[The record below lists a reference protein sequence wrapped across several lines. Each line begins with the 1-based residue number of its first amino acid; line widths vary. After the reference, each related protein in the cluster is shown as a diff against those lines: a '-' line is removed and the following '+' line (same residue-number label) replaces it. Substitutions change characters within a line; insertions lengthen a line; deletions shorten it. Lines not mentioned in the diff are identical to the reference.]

1 MIPLKCNNLNFSV
14 KKFCCA
20 FDHSEV
26 RKYLLIQLYC
36 ELQNTE
42 QKRGSRHICKMHR
55 ESHFCFQILSLA
67 SSITTLFPLRTI
79 IPILFCPPALGNSM
93 AHGVTEDQVHEW
105 IKSTEGSLNLTA
117 AVDSQTDPLV
127 HEFLQLWG
135 MVLRH
140 ACWSFLF
147 GLLGFNNKLDC

>member
-36 ELQNTE
+36 ELQNTK

-55 ESHFCFQILSLA
+55 ESHYCFQILSLA
-67 SSITTLFPLRTI
+67 SSITTLFPLTTI

-93 AHGVTEDQVHEW
+93 A
-105 IKSTEGSLNLTA
+105 SLRTRFMNLVLSDA
-117 AVDSQTDPLV
+117 I
-127 HEFLQLWG
+127 EFPKAGGQNKIG
-135 MVLRH
+135 MIVVRGNSVVMLE
-140 ACWSFLF
+140 A
-147 GLLGFNNKLDC
+147 